1 MSRLIM
7 GITSVVALSLVSG
20 AAEFARGR
28 DLLPIAGKPAVGRHV
43 PITQG
48 MSASSNVSQEGASRV
63 NRASKADRAATQV
76 EVAASTRTVSL
87 KLDGFADT
95 SFLVRVPV
103 AIANPPTAA
112 APTKPAAIRS
122 KPTVACEA
130 VVSILTDV
138 AKRLGPGRCIT

>member
-28 DLLPIAGKPAVGRHV
+28 DLPLIAGNLAAGRHA

-48 MSASSNVSQEGASRV
+48 ISISSNVSREGASRV

-76 EVAASTRTVSL
+76 GVVASTRTVSL
-87 KLDGFADT
+87 QLNGFADT
-95 SFLVRVPV
+95 SFLVRIPV
-103 AIANPPTAA
+103 AIASPPAAA
-112 APTKPAAIRS
+112 APTEPAAIRS
-122 KPTVACEA
+122 KLAVACEP